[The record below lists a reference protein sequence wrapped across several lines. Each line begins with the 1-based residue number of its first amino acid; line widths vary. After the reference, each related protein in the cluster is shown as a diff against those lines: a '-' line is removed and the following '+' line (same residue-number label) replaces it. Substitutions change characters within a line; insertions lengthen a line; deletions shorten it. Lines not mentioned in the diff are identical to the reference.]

1 MRLGLLRMKVAA
13 AERPQETD
21 NDQIDRNHIVQQS
34 RHHKHKNA
42 ALLRSHCVCL
52 IGIRWPICRSQ
63 YDSGSAQY
71 KEYESHDQNESE
83 YAAADVHVD
92 LQVVR
97 LSGHWN
103 IQRTKQSGRYR
114 T

>member
-1 MRLGLLRMKVAA
+1 MKVAA
-13 AERPQETD
+13 AEQPRDQETD
-21 NDQIDRNHIVQQS
+21 IDQIDRNHIW
-34 RHHKHKNA
+34 R
-42 ALLRSHCVCL
+42 
-52 IGIRWPICRSQ
+52 ICRSW
-63 YDSGSAQY
+63 YDSDSTQY
-71 KEYESHDQNESE
+71 KEYESNDQNESK

-103 IQRTKQSGRYR
+103 IKRTKQSGRYR